1 MPPLDPA
8 PAPAPAPELQ
18 FRGIPHHVHEAAGRL
33 GADPVRVA
41 GEARALRPL
50 TQISALASQLVN
62 RARTELV
69 GRDTLADSSQEVAAA
84 ILADMMR
91 WHEVL
96 EVATAA
102 AGDIVDDLC
111 TQFGVQPMSDE
122 KQPITSADQPVL
134 PLPEQRPA
142 DTGLPTGPG
151 AVLSGKPAPN
161 PQESNVGALN
171 SGREPEADV
180 AAENAAQAES
190 GASSGDPQARRKV
203 QEAHA
208 AADEKEADRQVAG
221 MAPPPPAGHA
231 ATDLDDFDEPP
242 ARKGK
247 GKR

>member
-18 FRGIPHHVHEAAGRL
+18 FRGIPHHVHAAAGRL

-84 ILADMMR
+84 ILADMMK

-122 KQPITSADQPVL
+122 KKPITSTDQPVL

-190 GASSGDPQARRKV
+190 EAPSGDPQARRKV

-208 AADEKEADRQVAG
+208 AADEKREAETRAEAEPARGRLLPAADEDSDN
-221 MAPPPPAGHA
+221 PPAH
-231 ATDLDDFDEPP
+231 
-242 ARKGK
+242 KGK
-247 GKR
+247 GRR

>member
-1 MPPLDPA
+1 MLPLDPG
-8 PAPAPAPELQ
+8 PGTVRELQ
-18 FRGIPHHVHEAAGRL
+18 FRGIPHHVQGASGRL

-50 TQISALASQLVN
+50 SQISALASQLVN
-62 RARTELV
+62 RALVELA
-69 GRDTLADSSQEVAAA
+69 GRDTLSEPSKEIASA
-84 ILADMMR
+84 ILADMNR
-91 WHEVL
+91 WCEVL

-102 AGDIVDDLC
+102 ARDIVTDLS
-111 TQFGVQPMSDE
+111 TQFGVEPMSDPE
-122 KQPITSADQPVL
+122 KKITHADQPVL
-134 PLPEQRPA
+134 PLPEQHPPPA
-142 DTGLPTGPG
+142 SPTGPG

-161 PQESNVGALN
+161 PQESNVGAVN
-171 SGREPEADV
+171 SGREPEQDV

-190 GASSGDPQARRKV
+190 GAPSGDPQARLKV